1 MRDKWISRVGRQKN
15 IYDIERAAKVDPL
28 HMWLVTELCLISL
41 FYIALMSNWGHALGH
56 TD

>member
-1 MRDKWISRVGRQKN
+1 MDFPCGPKKN

-28 HMWLVTELCLISL
+28 HMWLVTDLCLISL

-56 TD
+56 MD